1 MKKVNIS
8 IVSILFVM
16 FGVLSSCSIDNIAIN
31 ESALHKQTPQIS
43 FSDSEY
49 KLLGTLSRPNS
60 IGLSEAKECIA
71 GYIGFHNTRIDD
83 ASLQEIGILTKGLLG
98 TIPDSVS
105 MMLPDTLAYVFYS
118 DNDERYIVASAD
130 NRVSTPILAFMSN
143 GNLLDQ
149 NESLEKCQII
159 EMLRDYI
166 YLEIRDYESNRE
178 SLLQEILDKIN
189 NGRAF
194 TRAKDDPEYSEDDL
208 IVIDY
213 EFGGWYL
220 TDYVDQL
227 LRVAWSQEAPYN
239 DKVKNKENC
248 GTVKTGC
255 VATAVAQIC
264 SFWKY
269 PKTIENITLNW
280 DNLTAQSRI
289 YAHETNKVN
298 QVSTLMKVIGEGS
311 GMNYGCSE
319 SHTDAYK
326 GRNWLNTI
334 GYSGGDEYSYDYD
347 KVVLS
352 LKAGCPVL
360 ARGERVSNGGGRKG
374 HTWVI
379 DGYAVN
385 ERKRRRQVFLRDNK
399 TGQQVMLSDNVYT
412 EKDKS
417 LDINWGWGGNFNG
430 WFPEGCFD
438 AYSLLRRTTITRS
451 NDDDNRNY
459 EYTRKIFVGL
469 KPSSI

>member
-1 MKKVNIS
+1 MP
-8 IVSILFVM
+8 
-16 FGVLSSCSIDNIAIN
+16 
-31 ESALHKQTPQIS
+31 T
-43 FSDSEY
+43 
-49 KLLGTLSRPNS
+49 
-60 IGLSEAKECIA
+60 
-71 GYIGFHNTRIDD
+71 
-83 ASLQEIGILTKGLLG
+83 
-98 TIPDSVS
+98 S
-105 MMLPDTLAYVFYS
+105 MMAKS
-118 DNDERYIVASAD
+118 DYGWDD
-130 NRVSTPILAFMSN
+130 NAEILVNTPILAFMSN

-194 TRAKDDPEYSEDDL
+194 TRAKDDPEYS
-208 IVIDY
+208 
-213 EFGGWYL
+213 G
-220 TDYVDQL
+220 
-227 LRVAWSQEAPYN
+227 
-239 DKVKNKENC
+239 
-248 GTVKTGC
+248 
-255 VATAVAQIC
+255 
-264 SFWKY
+264 
-269 PKTIENITLNW
+269 

-319 SHTDAYK
+319 SHTDAYE

-399 TGQQVMLSDNVYT
+399 TGQQVVLSDNVYT

-438 AYSLLRRTTITRS
+438 AYSLLRRKTITRS